1 VISID
6 SLTVIG
12 MAAVSAFLA
21 VRVRRRSAT
30 VAITGLTGLFLALWL
45 GEYASITAADV
56 VAIVSLVILT
66 AGLAGIA
73 VTRFRREAS
82 TPPARRR
89 RPRRAR
95 GRR

>member
-12 MAAVSAFLA
+12 MVAVSAFA
-21 VRVRRRSAT
+21 TVRVRRRSAT
-30 VAITGLTGLFLALWL
+30 VAMTGVTGLLAALWL
-45 GEYASITAADV
+45 AEYVSITAADILG
-56 VAIVSLVILT
+56 IVSLVLLA
-66 AGLAGIA
+66 AGLGAIA
-73 VTRFRREAS
+73 VTRVRREAS
-82 TPPARRR
+82 TPRARRT

>member
-1 VISID
+1 MISID

-12 MAAVSAFLA
+12 MVAVSAFAA

-30 VAITGLTGLFLALWL
+30 VAMAGVTGLLTALWL
-45 GEYASITAADV
+45 AEYVSITAADI
-56 VAIVSLVILT
+56 VATLSLVILA
-66 AGLAGIA
+66 AGLAGMA
-73 VTRFRREAS
+73 VTRVRREAS
-82 TPPARRR
+82 TPRARRT

>member
-12 MAAVSAFLA
+12 MAAVSAFFT

-30 VAITGLTGLFLALWL
+30 VAMTGLTGLLAALWL
-45 GEYASITAADV
+45 GEYTSITAADV

-66 AGLAGIA
+66 TGLAGMA
-73 VTRFRREAS
+73 VSRFRREAS
-82 TPPARRR
+82 TPRARRT